1 MKKPIIVIVVIAIV
15 AGIAYL
21 ALRDNGKSSN
31 GRPLVIGFEND
42 VPTFDTLALGNVFA
56 LRVGSQVFEGLTIL
70 DADNRIVGGLAES
83 WRSAPD
89 FKTWTFK
96 LRPGVKFHPHRAL
109 EGKDRTVTADDVIY
123 SFTRMLSKDAV
134 PAGPLASVLAGAKEY
149 QDGKATDVSGL
160 KAVSPTEV
168 EFTLIRPDALFPG
181 RIASPAYGI
190 VSKPVVEAAGTNFGQ
205 TEAVGT
211 GPFQFVERRGN
222 EIVLKRFAEHW
233 AGGKGVESVVFRTVK
248 EDAVR
253 LAEVKAGIIS
263 ASYATAPMLDGL
275 VEKSGDA
282 LKIKPSEADKLAL
295 LDYPVFNSY
304 FLAFNYPKVDPDLRR
319 AIVLAVDREEI
330 IAAAF
335 PVSGISSAGPIP
347 LACAGYE
354 SLVGADIRD
363 LDAAKTALDAW
374 KAKNPGATP
383 KIKLLTCE
391 VAQSIPMGEVIQS
404 QLKPL
409 GIEVELVQQSFNAV
423 IGAIQKGDFESLV
436 IFFEYQYSQPQLIL
450 ENFFTSP
457 AAPLPNVFYY
467 QNPENDSAIGALF
480 SIGDEQESLKQSAI
494 VERNIVEEAPG
505 AFLLQTKQVILL
517 SPGLEGVRFN
527 AANFP
532 VLLDA
537 AWK

>member
-1 MKKPIIVIVVIAIV
+1 MKKPIIAIIVLALV
-15 AGIAYL
+15 AGVAYL
-21 ALRDNGKSSN
+21 ALRDTGKSSDD
-31 GRPLVIGFEND
+31 RPLVIGFEND

-56 LRVGSQVFEGLTIL
+56 LRVGSQVFEGLAIL
-70 DADNRIVGGLAES
+70 NEENRVVGGVAES
-83 WRSAPD
+83 WKSSPD

-96 LRPGVKFHPHRAL
+96 LRPGVKFHPHPAL
-109 EGKDRTVTADDVIY
+109 EGKDRTVIADDVIY

-134 PAGPLASVLAGAKEY
+134 PAGPLASVLAGAKEF
-149 QDGKATDVSGL
+149 QAGTTKSVSGI

-190 VSKPVVEAAGTNFGQ
+190 VSKPVIEAAGTNFGQ
-205 TEAVGT
+205 TVGVGT
-211 GPFQFVERRGN
+211 GPFKFVERRGN
-222 EIVLKRFAEHW
+222 EIVLRRFAEHW
-233 AGGKGVESVVFRTVK
+233 ANGKGVETVVFRTVK

-253 LAEVKAGIIS
+253 LAEVKAGVIS

-275 VEKSGDA
+275 VEKSGDS
-282 LKIKPSEADKLAL
+282 LKIKSTDAGKLAL

-304 FLAFNYPKVDPDLRR
+304 FLAFNHPKVDPDLRR
-319 AIVLAVDREEI
+319 AIALAVDRKEI
-330 IAAAF
+330 IAASF
-335 PVSGISSAGPIP
+335 PVSGISAAGPIP
-347 LACAGYE
+347 LACAGYQ
-354 SLVGADIRD
+354 SKVGGDIRD
-363 LDAAKTALDAW
+363 LAAAKVALDAY
-374 KAKNPGATP
+374 KAKNPGVTP

-391 VAQSIPMGEVIQS
+391 VAQSIPIGEVIQS

-423 IGAIQKGDFESLV
+423 IGAIQKGDFESLI
-436 IFFEYQYSQPQLIL
+436 IFFEYQYSTPQLIL

-457 AAPLPNVFYY
+457 AVPLPNVFHYK
-467 QNPENDSAIGALF
+467 NPENDTAIGSLF
-480 SIGDEQESLKQSAI
+480 SIGDEKQSLEQAAV
-494 VERNIVEEAPG
+494 VEKNIVEEAPG

-517 SPGLEGVRFN
+517 SPDLEGVRFN

-532 VLLDA
+532 VLLNA